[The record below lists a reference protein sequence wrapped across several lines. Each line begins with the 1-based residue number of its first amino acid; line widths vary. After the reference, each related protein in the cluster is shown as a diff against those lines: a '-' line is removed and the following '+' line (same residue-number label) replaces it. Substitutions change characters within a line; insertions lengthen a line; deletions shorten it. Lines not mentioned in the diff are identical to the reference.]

1 LKTISRLHFITQET
15 LDFTHVDSANK
26 ALKGG
31 AKWIQLRVKDK
42 SKDEIYELAKTLKNT
57 CKEHKAT
64 LILNDYLEIVK
75 DLDLD
80 GVHLGMT
87 DASTLNARQL
97 LGKNKIIGGTAN
109 TFEHILFHVN
119 NQVDYIGFGPYRF
132 TDTKTNLSPILG
144 FGGFKLLQENIAK
157 TKIKTPIIAI
167 GGIQIEDI
175 KDIYELG
182 IHGVALA
189 SLINL
194 DENPIRKTTEILDLI
209 NSEYNA

>member
-1 LKTISRLHFITQET
+1 MKKIARLHFITQET
-15 LDFTHVDSANK
+15 LDFTHVDSAEK

-42 SKDEIYELAKTLKNT
+42 TRDEVYELAKTLKDT
-57 CKEHKAT
+57 CKEHNAT

-87 DASTLNARQL
+87 DTSTLDARQL
-97 LGKNKIIGGTAN
+97 LGANKIIGGTAN
-109 TFEHILFHVN
+109 TFEHILFHVH

-132 TDTKTNLSPILG
+132 TDTKTNLSPIV
-144 FGGFKLLQENIAK
+144 GFKGFKSLQEDIAK
-157 TKIKTPIIAI
+157 AKIKTPIIAI

-182 IHGVALA
+182 IYGVALA

-194 DENPIRKTTEILDLI
+194 DENPIQKTSEILERI
-209 NSEYNA
+209 NTIYNA